1 MLKST
6 RILSCAMILSSL
18 YLISCDEEYDLT
30 KDINTDITIGNQFR
44 IPAGHSDTIYLSRI
58 IDESET
64 LTENNG
70 IYEVT
75 STGNTNT
82 QIDPL
87 DEVQIHNFTP
97 VLENIHID
105 LPANATFPEGTRF
118 DAGEVTSIGNYDI
131 YEELPKEVEQL
142 YRADFK
148 NEKINTTLR
157 LSISSTPAGV
167 EAVTLSNLAMTFPD
181 FIRLTNGT
189 NSFHADEVVL
199 NAATPAVQY
208 NVDVELLEIPRSQQ
222 DRYIVTESDGRKYLR
237 ITDAVEVSAT
247 ASMTLGGTVQDNAI
261 EVHFEY
267 FMNEETADLNRVAGV
282 FNTSANI
289 SSDIAINDIPDFLRS
304 GNTSIEPQEIYL
316 YLDLDNPVNIS
327 GDFSLSMEST
337 NATQSGFASVSIT
350 AQPATMN
357 NILISNFN
365 ASEPGYTTVVEPDL
379 VNLFR
384 FVPDNVRIESDD
396 LSLLSKDNSQMIEL
410 GRQYDISADYRAVVP
425 FKFNNINI
433 EYTDSIDELL
443 SDLEDVADKTDRL
456 IVKATGV
463 TNIPTDMVTAVKL
476 YDIYGEELNGIDVNV
491 DKFRFKAAADG
502 QESTNELE
510 LELTEKEGSD
520 DLERLEKIVYTVT
533 ATSMSNVTLRPKQY
547 LLVKNI
553 FIEIPN
559 GINLSL

>member
-476 YDIYGEELNGIDVNV
+476 YDIYGDELHGINVNV
-491 DKFRFKAAADG
+491 DKFKFKAAADG

-510 LELTEKEGSD
+510 LELTEMKGSD

>member
-553 FIEIPN
+553 FVEIPD
-559 GINLSL
+559 GINLSF

>member
-425 FKFNNINI
+425 FKFNNLNI
-433 EYTDSIDELL
+433 EYTDTIDNLL

-476 YDIYGEELNGIDVNV
+476 YDIYGDELHGINVNV
-491 DKFRFKAAADG
+491 DKFKFKAAADG

-510 LELTEKEGSD
+510 LELTEMKGSD

>member
-510 LELTEKEGSD
+510 LELTEMKGSD